1 MSSKYALS
9 IKTKINCLSGA
20 ACAVML
26 CEINFLSHRPRGPVD
41 NKIGITQAYFFFF
54 LYWLKIL
61 NLLFFSVPHL
71 CFPTSTV
78 GEKKKTRLKK
88 MLVVILCGGKKK
100 KNHNFVFLEFISNYY
115 KRYFFPRW

>member
-41 NKIGITQAYFFFF
+41 NKIGITQAFFF
-54 LYWLKIL
+54 YWLKIL
-61 NLLFFSVPHL
+61 NLLFFLYHTFVFQPQL
-71 CFPTSTV
+71 QV
-78 GEKKKTRLKK
+78 KKRKHGWKK
-88 MLVVILCGGKKK
+88 NAGSDFVWGKKQ
-100 KNHNFVFLEFISNYY
+100 HNFVFLEFISNYY
-115 KRYFFPRW
+115 KKNNISFQADSS

>member
-41 NKIGITQAYFFFF
+41 NKIGITQAFFF
-54 LYWLKIL
+54 LLVKDIKST
-61 NLLFFSVPHL
+61 FSFVPHL
-71 CFPTSTV
+71 CFPASTA
-78 GEKKKTRLKK
+78 GEKKKMRLKK
-88 MLVVILCGGKKK
+88 NVITILFFLSLEVIIIKIIFLSRLIAARGHKK
-100 KNHNFVFLEFISNYY
+100 
-115 KRYFFPRW
+115 